1 MAAGSGTVPR
11 QGLPYGSGG
20 PILCLHSVTLGSSGR
35 SVETE
40 SGELGQCAGVGLIEL
55 NGTYAVLSLKDTPRD
70 LTIPHFLQGGG
81 ETGALLRQMDWASH
95 PLGLPQSWPAILK
108 ATISIILGS
117 RQPMFLVWGAARST
131 LYNDGYAVLCG
142 KRHPAAL
149 GAPLSAIWHDIWD
162 AVGPMVRR
170 VYAGEAIHMD
180 DIELLMHRNGYPEET
195 HFSFSYNPL
204 RGESGEVQGLF
215 CVCAET
221 TEQVRLRRELDHER
235 TLLGQMF
242 EQAPSFIAKLN
253 GADHRFEFVNPAY
266 LRLVGQRD
274 IIGLPVLAALPELRG
289 QGYTQM
295 LDSVLATGEAIRA
308 DGSKLLLQQV
318 KDGPLEER
326 FVDFVY
332 QPLRNTEGAVTGIF
346 VEGVDVTGRIQAASA
361 LRESEQFLRSVL
373 ALSPDCI
380 KVLDLEGRIEL
391 FSDGG
396 RVVMEVPDGQQM
408 TGRSW
413 PDLWQDMGRQQVLN
427 SLALAGQ
434 GESSAFQAYSNTFA
448 GNRRYWDVR
457 VTPMLGGDGRPERI
471 LAFSRDITHLKRM
484 EEEREFLMGELS
496 HRLKNV
502 FTIIQ
507 SVIQQTLRRANSL
520 SEAGQS
526 LSGRIQALAGAQNI
540 LTKSPAGNMDIQ
552 EVVEAAL
559 LAHRTGE
566 GRFDISG
573 PAAIINASQGLG
585 LSLALHELATNATK
599 YGSLSRAGGQVAV
612 NWEVER
618 GGGFVFNWDEKGGP
632 PVSAPERGGF
642 GSMLIET
649 VVASYF
655 NGSAKLQYLPA
666 GVAYQLTGTIASQD
680 NLLASGQL

>member
-1 MAAGSGTVPR
+1 
-11 QGLPYGSGG
+11 L
-20 PILCLHSVTLGSSGR
+20 VTLGRSGR
-35 SVETE
+35 SVDTE
-40 SGELGQCAGVGLIEL
+40 SGELGQFASVGLIEL
-55 NGTYAVLSLKDTPRD
+55 NGIHALLSLTDRPRD
-70 LTIPHFLQGGG
+70 PVIPHFLQGGG

-95 PLGLPQSWPAILK
+95 PLGPPQSWPPILK

-117 RQPMFLVWGAARST
+117 RQPMFLVWGAAHST

-162 AVGPMVRR
+162 AVGPMVQR
-170 VYAGEAIHMD
+170 VYAGESIHMD
-180 DIELLMHRNGYPEET
+180 DIEFLMHRNGYPEET

-215 CVCAET
+215 CACTET
-221 TEQVRLRRELDHER
+221 TEQVRLKRELDHER

-274 IIGLPVLAALPELRG
+274 IIGLPVLAAVPEVRG
-289 QGYTQM
+289 QGYTEM
-295 LDSVLATGEAIRA
+295 LDSVLATGQAIRV

-332 QPLRNTEGAVTGIF
+332 QPLRNAEGTVTGIF
-346 VEGVDVTGRIQAASA
+346 VEGFDVTDRIQAASA

-373 ALSPDCI
+373 ASSPDCI
-380 KVLDLEGRIEL
+380 KVLDLEGRIDY

-396 RVVMEVPDGQQM
+396 RIVMEVPDGQKM
-408 TGRSW
+408 TGCSW
-413 PDLWQDMGRQQVLN
+413 PELWQDMGRPQVLN
-427 SLALAGQ
+427 SVELARQ
-434 GESSAFQAYSNTFA
+434 GKSSAFQDYSNTFA

-457 VTPMLGGDGRPERI
+457 VTPMLDSDGRPERI
-471 LAFSRDITHLKRM
+471 LAVSRDITPLKQM
-484 EEEREFLMGELS
+484 EEERELLMGELS

-502 FTIIQ
+502 FGILQ
-507 SVIQQTLRRANSL
+507 SVVQQTLRRASSL
-520 SEAGQS
+520 SAAGQS
-526 LSGRIQALAGAQNI
+526 LSGRIHALAEAQNI

-559 LAHRTGE
+559 LPHRTGE

-573 PAAIINASQGLG
+573 PEAIINASQGLG
-585 LSLALHELATNATK
+585 LSLAVHELATNAIK
-599 YGSLSRAGGQVAV
+599 YGALSRPGGQVAV
-612 NWEVER
+612 NWEVDQ
-618 GGGFVFNWDEKGGP
+618 GGGFLFKWDEKGGP
-632 PVSAPERGGF
+632 PVRAPERRGF
-642 GSMLIET
+642 GSILIET

-666 GVAYQLTGTIASQD
+666 GIAYQLTGTIASQD
-680 NLLASGQL
+680 NLLASGRL